1 MAVAWDHSGLSCS
14 LTNIF
19 SFKTVGKIV
28 LEIPIATSE
37 MLSSYYPIISQ
48 LEGQHKINQVAFVF
62 SGSNSHA
69 LILLLSLSSD

>member
-1 MAVAWDHSGLSCS
+1 MVPLVWDYSGLSSS

-28 LEIPIATSE
+28 LEIPTATSE

-48 LEGQHKINQVAFVF
+48 LEGQHI
-62 SGSNSHA
+62 
-69 LILLLSLSSD
+69 SDSIHIFRQ